1 MKKILAFTL
10 VLATLLSLAACSKEP
25 VTEEIPAPTETAPAA
40 PIVDQ
45 LKEEMDRQDEDRD
58 LMVEISVWSSTGEE
72 GLLDK
77 AGTQKVIH
85 LNNAQQLAPYRK
97 YLPALTDADVE
108 MLFASSRSRAVLVEC
123 RKPLDISSFSLAECY
138 RVSGRIVVMIDQYE
152 PDEGGESTP
161 EYTHILVFIPESVF
175 SGENIE
181 VIFD

>member
-1 MKKILAFTL
+1 MKKILACIL
-10 VLATLLSLAACSKEP
+10 ILAALLSLAACGKEP
-25 VTEEIPAPTETAPAA
+25 ATEETPAPTETTPTK

-45 LKEEMDRQDEDRD
+45 MKEEMDRQDEDRD
-58 LMVEISVWSSTGEE
+58 LMVEISVWSSTGEK
-72 GLLDK
+72 GLLEK

-85 LNNAQQLAPYRK
+85 LNNAEQLAPYRQ
-97 YLPALTDADVE
+97 YLPTLTDADVE
-108 MLFASSRSRAVLVEC
+108 TLFASSRSRAVLVEC
-123 RKPLDISSFSLAECY
+123 RKPLDVSSFSLTECY

-175 SGENIE
+175 NGENIE